1 MKNRRL
7 KTEKLRILML
17 VTVFFTGFFRPALAE
32 EVENS
37 WDETKRVH
45 YLRRP
50 VSTAISVYTKGNNE
64 DITHEEGILDGITY
78 DILRVNPSED
88 TLVQVDYSESPAMI
102 NQMKDYNRIS
112 QGYAYAGGI
121 NAGYFENGGG
131 EGYGKPVGAVRRYG
145 DWTTWYG
152 IPNTPA
158 YGNGFATAYIDGD
171 VLKLRY
177 HGWAGNSWCGDG
189 GWTWWGGYTI
199 DGGAFGVSGSYT
211 YFADGKEV
219 DITGGSSNG
228 INYRSYGR
236 AVTILAQK
244 SDLQFLLITIY
255 GTVAESR
262 IRDFLRELGAFDAI
276 RFDGGGSTQM
286 VYETDLVKNVP
297 PQLEWTEK
305 PLANEEIEEE
315 SLGYLI
321 VEASS
326 LEYHDKPEL
335 REEPEKTEK
344 AAKPEEKKDTKDS
357 AESKEEGEESEAPSV
372 ATYGERYQVYEMK
385 EADGSTWYRIG
396 ESIWI
401 LASEDEVQYFGNDEI
416 EKSRAISD
424 QETYQI
430 RINARNL
437 QARKAPSADAAVIA
451 TTREGSVY
459 TVFETTEDAA
469 YTWYRIGKKHWIAAL
484 PGWIERTDEGIQAD
498 GVFDNEAEEEAEEE
512 QPAGETAPADVPG
525 EIPAEFVVEPY
536 EVPQEAVTE

>member
-1 MKNRRL
+1 
-7 KTEKLRILML
+7 
-17 VTVFFTGFFRPALAE
+17 
-32 EVENS
+32 
-37 WDETKRVH
+37 
-45 YLRRP
+45 
-50 VSTAISVYTKGNNE
+50 
-64 DITHEEGILDGITY
+64 
-78 DILRVNPSED
+78 
-88 TLVQVDYSESPAMI
+88 
-102 NQMKDYNRIS
+102 
-112 QGYAYAGGI
+112 
-121 NAGYFENGGG
+121 
-131 EGYGKPVGAVRRYG
+131 
-145 DWTTWYG
+145 
-152 IPNTPA
+152 
-158 YGNGFATAYIDGD
+158 
-171 VLKLRY
+171 
-177 HGWAGNSWCGDG
+177 
-189 GWTWWGGYTI
+189 
-199 DGGAFGVSGSYT
+199 
-211 YFADGKEV
+211 
-219 DITGGSSNG
+219 
-228 INYRSYGR
+228 

-385 EADGSTWYRIG
+385 EAEDSTWYRIG

-401 LASEDEVQYFGNDEI
+401 LASKDEVQYFGNDEI

-430 RINARNL
+430 RIKARNL